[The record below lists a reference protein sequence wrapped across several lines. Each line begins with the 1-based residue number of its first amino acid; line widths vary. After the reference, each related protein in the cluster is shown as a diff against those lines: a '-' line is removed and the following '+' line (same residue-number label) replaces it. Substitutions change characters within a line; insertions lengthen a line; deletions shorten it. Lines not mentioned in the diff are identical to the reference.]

1 MRLYESVFI
10 ARQDISTTQVESM
23 ADEFAGIITNAGGKV
38 HKHEYWG
45 LRSLAYRIKKNRKGH
60 YIMFNLE
67 TDGPTLKEY
76 ERIMGLNE
84 DVLRFLNIRIEE
96 VEEAPS
102 IIMQNKGE
110 RSERGDRD
118 RGDRD
123 RGDRGDRGPRGPRP
137 DQSDRGGDR
146 SASESKADAPKAGE
160 DAPAEAAASDDK
172 GSAESAA
179 SEE

>member
-38 HKHEYWG
+38 HKREYWG

-110 RSERGDRD
+110 RSERGDR
-118 RGDRD
+118 
-123 RGDRGDRGPRGPRP
+123 GDRGDRGPRGPRP

-146 SASESKADAPKAGE
+146 GAPEAKADAPKAGE
-160 DAPAEAAASDDK
+160 DAPAEAAASDEK
-172 GSAESAA
+172 GSGESAA